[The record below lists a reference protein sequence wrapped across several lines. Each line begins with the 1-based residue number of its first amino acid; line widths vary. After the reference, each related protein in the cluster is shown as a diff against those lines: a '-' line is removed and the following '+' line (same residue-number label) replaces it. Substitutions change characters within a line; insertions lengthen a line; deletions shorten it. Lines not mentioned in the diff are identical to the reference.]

1 MRLSL
6 RQGLVLSLIG
16 AQALTAGAIGYVGRQ
31 RTQSLVTD
39 AARAQIRNV
48 VQLVAGQTTEYLLP
62 AERITDTMATVLSSG
77 NVAASDDA
85 ALERLM
91 VGLIASQPD
100 VSGIELGVGRPEAG
114 VTASLDSAP

>member
-16 AQALTAGAIGYVGRQ
+16 AQALTAGAVGYVGRQ
-31 RTQSLVTD
+31 RTQALVTD
-39 AARAQIRNV
+39 AARAQIHNV
-48 VQLVAGQTTEYLLP
+48 VQLVAGQTTEYLAP
-62 AERITDTMATVLSSG
+62 AERITDTVATVLSSG

-85 ALERLM
+85 ALEQLM
-91 VGLIASQPD
+91 VGLIASQSD